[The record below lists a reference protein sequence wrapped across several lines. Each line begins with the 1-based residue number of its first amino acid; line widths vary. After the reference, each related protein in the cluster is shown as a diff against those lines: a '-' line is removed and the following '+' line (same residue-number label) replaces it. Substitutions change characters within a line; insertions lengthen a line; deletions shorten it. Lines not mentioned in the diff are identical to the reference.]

1 MTTWFSQFRSAKYQ
15 TVHWLLW
22 TLVELPIVF
31 QCLLFSVGGVLMILV
46 ELLGWQEIS
55 WIDQTLW
62 QTLVTA
68 LVFVPSFLLLFWL
81 EFRRGR
87 RWAAQSQPL
96 QAESVWARYFPYLIP
111 VLYGWSL
118 WTLTWLLPDW
128 ESQFM
133 IAFFPFLPFLP
144 LLGMVALSGTAA
156 FWLPV
161 IHSGIY
167 LLAATA
173 FATGT
178 WKSGRLA
185 VRFDWRVL
193 CVCALLG
200 LLVAASSVQEW
211 IRYHSLLHEDPQY
224 PALLENR
231 YTHRYR
237 PFAND
242 SAKNLTPLRQSPALR
257 FTSDFPRLDG
267 ATALFPIYAAAAQA
281 LYAPPEFVGMQA
293 RLEFEENVQCST
305 TPRAYDRLIDGHVD
319 LIFAAAPSKAQEA
332 LAAEKG
338 LQFTL
343 TPFAQEAF
351 VFLVNAQNP
360 VNGLSVEQI
369 RAIYSGQTNDWKD
382 VGGLPE
388 KIMPFQR
395 EANSGSQTVMEKF
408 VMRELALRKPLE
420 EERIEGMGG
429 LVRSVA
435 DYRNY
440 KNALGYSFRFYV
452 TKMNSAPGIKLL
464 EIDGVAPTVENIRA
478 GRYPLT
484 ETVYMV
490 TIKDRP
496 QSGHTRQLQD
506 WFLSEA
512 GQQLVEDVG
521 YVGLASQ

>member
-1 MTTWFSQFRSAKYQ
+1 M
-15 TVHWLLW
+15 
-22 TLVELPIVF
+22 LVLPIVF
-31 QCLLFSVGGVLMILV
+31 QLLLFLNIPVAGVFLKLLEPLEWQASVWRDFLMA
-46 ELLGWQEIS
+46 LL
-55 WIDQTLW
+55 
-62 QTLVTA
+62 
-68 LVFVPSFLLLFWL
+68 FVPALLLFFWL
-81 EFRRGR
+81 EFYRGR
-87 RWAAQSQPL
+87 RWAAQSQS
-96 QAESVWARYFPYLIP
+96 QSESFLARYFPFLVP
-111 VLYGWSL
+111 TLYGWSL
-118 WTLTWLLPDW
+118 WTLSWLLPDW
-128 ESQFM
+128 ELLRYGA
-133 IAFFPFLPFLP
+133 IVFFPFFL
-144 LLGMVALSGTAA
+144 LLVMVSLGGTAV
-156 FWLPV
+156 FWLLV

-185 VRFDWRVL
+185 VRLGWRAL
-193 CVCALLG
+193 CACVLLG
-200 LLVAASSVQEW
+200 GLVTASSVQEW
-211 IRYHSLLHEDPQY
+211 IRYHNLLHDDPQY
-224 PALLENR
+224 PALNEDQ
-231 YTHRYR
+231 YETTYRYR
-237 PFAND
+237 PFKD
-242 SAKNLTPLRQSPALR
+242 SSAKSLTPLRQPPALR
-257 FTSDFPRLDG
+257 FTSDYPKLDG

-293 RLEFEENVQCST
+293 RSEFEKNVQCNT
-305 TPRAYDRLIDGHVD
+305 TPHAYYRLIDGEVD

-332 LAAEKG
+332 FAAKKG

-369 RAIYSGQTNDWKD
+369 RAIYSGQINDWKD

-420 EERIEGMGG
+420 QEEVHGMGG
-429 LVRSVA
+429 LIRSVA

-440 KNALGYSFRFYV
+440 RNALGYSFRFYA
-452 TKMNSAPGIKLL
+452 TKMKVASGVKLL
-464 EIDGVAPTVENIRA
+464 KINGVAPTVENIRT
-478 GRYPLT
+478 GRYPFT
-484 ETVYMV
+484 EPVYMV
-490 TIKDRP
+490 TINGRP
-496 QSGHTRQLQD
+496 QSENTRQLQD

-521 YVGLASQ
+521 YVGLARGGKTVQ